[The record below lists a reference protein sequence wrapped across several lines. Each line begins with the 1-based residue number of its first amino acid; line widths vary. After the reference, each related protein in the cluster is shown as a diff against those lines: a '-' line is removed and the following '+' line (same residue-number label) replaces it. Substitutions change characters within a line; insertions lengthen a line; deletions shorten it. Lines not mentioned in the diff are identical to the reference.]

1 MKQSDKY
8 LKFVRWEEDDA
19 AYVGYCPDLFPFGG
33 VCHGQTE
40 EGTFNELCELVREE
54 VQDLLSSGKNLPPI
68 TTRPMRDAIPA

>member
-8 LKFVRWEEDDA
+8 LKFVRWEEQDS

-40 EGTFNELCELVREE
+40 EATFNELCELVREE
-54 VQDLLSSGKNLPPI
+54 VQEILGNGKELPPI
-68 TTRPMRDAIPA
+68 TPRAMRDAIPA